1 MMNTNSN
8 KVRYF
13 YEKFK
18 TVLLISL
25 LILCIVQV
33 GILWSGQ
40 SGSFPI
46 SLFAS
51 KNASTVPIGNSES
64 EYLLP
69 YRVVISTGFD
79 KDHYIIPNGSNEYKT
94 LWEGA
99 KLYIAQALETKPK
112 QIQSFKED
120 ERETLE
126 DAWGT
131 LVANKPYTFEFKTAI
146 PIDIVKWIILKTDI
160 KTPTDEGLLS
170 IHKVVICPNDSD
182 NNHSDTLYIRDD
194 KSIYTYELKDSND
207 TLNQE
212 VFTSIYKKMDINKKY
227 QMAIEKFRNN
237 PISQDLLGIFSG
249 KRQVSY
255 PNITCEA
262 INGLNE
268 NEYTIDNFNNMARDL
283 FGNERNDYEFDKDVN
298 GSVVFE
304 KEDGVYRLYK
314 NSVLEYKYTGNQGYT
329 QAKNVLEAYKTA
341 IAFLIENRKQNGIMS
356 GISVYLNSYKEEQG
370 TYIFNFD
377 YSISLGE
384 GKGEIPIFLKKYE
397 VPYINKPLS
406 NCISIEAS
414 SKKVIHFE
422 WLALKFNVEDN
433 PKPYEWNFEGAYQ
446 KIYETN
452 TELKGKEFSVK
463 DFGIYYV
470 LNDPKKYEQVAPSFV
485 LHTNDGIYDV
495 LMEPNNK

>member
-8 KVRYF
+8 KVKYF

-18 TVLLISL
+18 TVFLISL

-51 KNASTVPIGNSES
+51 KNLSTAPIGNSES

-79 KDHYIIPNGSNEYKT
+79 KDHYIIPNGSNEYTT

-99 KLYIAQALETKPK
+99 KIYIAQALETKPK
-112 QIQSFKED
+112 KIQPFND
-120 ERETLE
+120 
-126 DAWGT
+126 DVWGT

-146 PIDIVKWIILKTDI
+146 PIDIVKWIISETDV

-194 KSIYTYELKDSND
+194 KNIYTYELKGYND
-207 TLNQE
+207 ALNQD
-212 VFTSIYKKMDINKKY
+212 VFKSIHSKIDSTKKY
-227 QMAIEKFRNN
+227 QMAIEKFRYNE
-237 PISQDLLGIFSG
+237 ISQDLLGVYSG
-249 KRQVSY
+249 KRQEGY
-255 PNITCEA
+255 PNITYEA

-268 NEYTIDNFNNMARDL
+268 NDYTIDHFNDMAREI
-283 FGNERNDYEFDKDVN
+283 FGSDRKDYEFDKDVN

-304 KEDGVYRLYK
+304 KEDGVYRLYR
-314 NSVLEYKYTGNQGYT
+314 NSVLEYRYTRPQEYSEG
-329 QAKNVLEAYKTA
+329 KNVLEAYKTA
-341 IAFLIENRKQNGIMS
+341 VAFLIEIRKRNDIMS
-356 GISVYLNSYKEEQG
+356 GISVYLNSYREEQG

-384 GKGEIPIFLKKYE
+384 GKGEVPIFLKNYE
-397 VPYINKPLS
+397 VPFINKPLNNS
-406 NCISIEAS
+406 ISIEAS

-422 WLALKFNVEDN
+422 WLALKFNVEDD
-433 PKPYEWNFEGAYQ
+433 PKLYEWNFEGAYQ
-446 KIYETN
+446 KLYKN
-452 TELKGKEFSVK
+452 YTELRSEEFSVK

-470 LNDPKKYEQVAPSFV
+470 LNYPKRYEQISPSFV
-485 LHTNDGIYDV
+485 LSTKNGNYDI
-495 LMEPNNK
+495 LMQSNNK